1 MERKRRENVAR
12 GKKEEA
18 VKIGR
23 AIRIIGYLDLVHKEK
38 RVVFQTVERQRE
50 RTVASSL
57 ISTIAPT
64 REGIP
69 ARTGIPVKLWPRL

>member
-1 MERKRRENVAR
+1 MRSGIDSISLTKGN
-12 GKKEEA
+12 
-18 VKIGR
+18 GR
-23 AIRIIGYLDLVHKEK
+23 FLD
-38 RVVFQTVERQRE
+38 VERQRE

-69 ARTGIPVKLWPRL
+69 AGTGIPVKLWPRL